1 MPRGTAVVIS
11 VFQARVASPVGVAM
25 VQATVPNRLT
35 VLLANEQEGWHHTV
49 RTLLE
54 PQGVQTLSARSG
66 REALQ
71 LIESQPIH
79 VAVLDAQMP
88 QLGGM
93 QVIRM
98 MRGMPQAP
106 PAILLAH
113 DLTSHLL
120 REALG
125 MHVFSVLSKPVDFNV
140 LLDILARVLKR
151 HYESRWPTEK

>member
-1 MPRGTAVVIS
+1 
-11 VFQARVASPVGVAM
+11 M
-25 VQATVPNRLT
+25 VQAANPNRLT

-66 REALQ
+66 REAIQ
-71 LIESQPIH
+71 LMEANPVH

-93 QVIRM
+93 QVIRL
-98 MRGMPQAP
+98 MRDIKNAP

-140 LLDILARVLKR
+140 LLDTLARVMRR
-151 HYESRWPTEK
+151 HYESRWPEK